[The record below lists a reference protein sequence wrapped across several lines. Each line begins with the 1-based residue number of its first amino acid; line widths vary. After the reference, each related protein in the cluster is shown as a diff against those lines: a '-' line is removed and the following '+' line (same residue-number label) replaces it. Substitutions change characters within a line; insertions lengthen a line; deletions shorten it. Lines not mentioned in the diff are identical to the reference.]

1 MSVLRETIMK
11 IADLEHLEN
20 VRKSNSTVKGGFIDF
35 KAIASANAEASN
47 RVFTWAFTYT
57 VAIAP

>member
-1 MSVLRETIMK
+1 MK

-20 VRKSNSTVKGGFIDF
+20 VRKPNPTVQGGFIDF
-35 KAIASANAEASN
+35 RAFASARAEASN
-47 RVFTWAFTYT
+47 RVWTWTTTYA